1 MISFWKKVHF
11 FKILLL
17 DINLGYISNM
27 KNPGG
32 AHLPPVEFLKCY
44 NWQLPYGICNTL
56 WMNQRR
62 IGWYWPMCI
71 WFVRCQWHA
80 IHFCPIQGGIPLHSL
95 NVRPTGIYNYI
106 RGRLFSVLY
115 SMSTFVM
122 VKVSIFPFRY
132 LASKICTLFVLQ
144 ILSLSVFSTG
154 R

>member
-80 IHFCPIQGGIPLHSL
+80 IHFCPIQGGIPLHNATLTIHEYRKWNEINLFALKLSL
-95 NVRPTGIYNYI
+95 LLTT
-106 RGRLFSVLY
+106 LS
-115 SMSTFVM
+115 SQ
-122 VKVSIFPFRY
+122 IF
-132 LASKICTLFVLQ
+132 KIC
-144 ILSLSVFSTG
+144 FSTIAN
-154 R
+154 